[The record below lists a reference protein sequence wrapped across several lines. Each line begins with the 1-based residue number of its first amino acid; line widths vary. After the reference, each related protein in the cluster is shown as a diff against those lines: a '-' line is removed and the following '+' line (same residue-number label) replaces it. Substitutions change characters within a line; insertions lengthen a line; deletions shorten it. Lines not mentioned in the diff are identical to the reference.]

1 MYRVRLRVVEVGV
14 ADYRQVESGDGEVLI
29 ELAEIGAV
37 IGTLLGGRLRC
48 LESRMAR

>member
-37 IGTLLGGRLRC
+37 IGTLSGRLRC